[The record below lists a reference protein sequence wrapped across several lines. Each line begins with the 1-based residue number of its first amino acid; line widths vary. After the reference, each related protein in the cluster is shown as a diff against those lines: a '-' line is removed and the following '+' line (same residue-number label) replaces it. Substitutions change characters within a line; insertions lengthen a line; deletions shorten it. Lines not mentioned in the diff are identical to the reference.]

1 MHNVI
6 TSPQT
11 CHSGGPHGQVHVT
24 LQIVENDLPGC
35 IYVCSDFLFSLKLV
49 MVSQLFSF
57 TFFDMFLFRQEIAH
71 VDFISGNVQNLEA
84 KTPGEMIH
92 TLWAKL
98 ELQ

>member
-1 MHNVI
+1 M
-6 TSPQT
+6 
-11 CHSGGPHGQVHVT
+11 HVT
-24 LQIVENDLPGC
+24 LQIVEKDLPGC

-71 VDFISGNVQNLEA
+71 VDFTSGNVQNLEA